1 MAKISLYPNASPVN
15 PSDRVIGTDSANN
28 DATKNFLVS
37 DLLSLSIANIQAY
50 SLVTQ
55 QHTVINTLKNVEFEF
70 VSFLDTVTLSS
81 NGITFNEMGKF
92 MIDVS
97 VRAEHSAGGGDA
109 QVSMWLKYPTT
120 NVVNSRK
127 LYTIANAHIQDLSY
141 SFAVNIANPSDTIY
155 VQWATSNL
163 NLRFVPTLASGIY
176 PAAPSAVLN
185 VYKIG

>member
-1 MAKISLYPNASPVN
+1 MAKISTYPSVSPVKLT
-15 PSDRVIGTDSANN
+15 DKLIGTESTNN
-28 DATKNFLVS
+28 NATKNFLVS
-37 DLLSLSIANIQAY
+37 DLLSLSVANTQAY

-70 VSFLDTVTLSS
+70 VSFSDTITLSS

-92 MIDVS
+92 MIDVK
-97 VRAEHSAGGGDA
+97 VRAEHTGGGGDA

-120 NVVNSRK
+120 NVNNSRQI
-127 LYTIANAHIQDLSY
+127 YTIANTHIQELSY
-141 SFAVNIANPSDTIY
+141 CFAVNIANASDSIY

-163 NLRFVPTLASGIY
+163 ALRFVPTLASGIY
-176 PAAPSAVLN
+176 PAAPSAVLT